1 MGSGMYA
8 SGMYASG
15 LLLPILNVAYRVAI
29 KQKQVTR
36 DLKNLAGIHL
46 TKNSYK
52 YEFLEP
58 QNFKYHDY

>member
-1 MGSGMYA
+1 MG

-29 KQKQVTR
+29 KMLKKQKQVTR
-36 DLKNLAGIHL
+36 DLKNLAGINL

-58 QNFKYHDY
+58 QNFKYRDY